1 MEEKKQDT
9 VKENRKQVAG
19 KENGAGQ
26 ASEASRRGRS
36 RRQPPEERKKNGSV
50 RPKVFAA
57 LGAVVALAA
66 VSGGAFFYRQVQ
78 KYEECFLPG
87 TVINEMDM
95 SDKTVE
101 QVKEEIMSGLDGYVL
116 TIRERGGNEE
126 TISGEAIGLRAEF
139 DGSLEAL
146 LEDQNPMDW
155 WKRKWNP
162 AQDNGADGSGGSGQ
176 EESGSDES
184 GQEGNGSGKGSQ
196 DGADDGSGGIWIET
210 MLAYDE
216 ELFSRA
222 VKELDCMD
230 EASMIP
236 PEDARISEYQPE
248 TKSYEIIPAVQGTT
262 LVLENVE
269 QAVSEAVL
277 SLSSEVDLEEK
288 QCYTKPAVDTEDERL
303 VSLAAQMNQYVG
315 AVVTHTFGSSQ
326 EVLDGDTIHQW
337 IVTDGTTA
345 SIDESQAA
353 AYVKALAKTYDTAYQ
368 TKTLK
373 TSYGKTVKI
382 TKGNYGWRM
391 NQAAETAAI
400 LEIIRNGEQQTR
412 EPEYSQKAA
421 SHDGNDY
428 GDTYVEINLTAQHLF
443 FYKNGKL
450 LVESDF
456 VSGNESR
463 GWATPSGA
471 YPLTYKERNATLK
484 GEGYATPV
492 SYWMPFNGGIGM
504 HDASWRGSF
513 GGTIYK
519 TNGSHGCINLPP
531 AVAKT
536 IYENISAGMPVLC
549 YHLEGTEAGAGTN
562 TGAGTD
568 SSAAETTAAETT
580 AAETTAGESAG
591 ETAAESQAE
600 TETPVS
606 ETAPAQTNAPG
617 PGGTETGSAET
628 PPFGPV
634 AGETTPAAD
643 VPETASPSGEVP
655 PVGPGMPESGS
666 MVGPGGVDPG
676 PSDTPDMSGGDEEG
690 VGPGFSDA
698 L

>member
-1 MEEKKQDT
+1 
-9 VKENRKQVAG
+9 
-19 KENGAGQ
+19 
-26 ASEASRRGRS
+26 
-36 RRQPPEERKKNGSV
+36 
-50 RPKVFAA
+50 
-57 LGAVVALAA
+57 
-66 VSGGAFFYRQVQ
+66 
-78 KYEECFLPG
+78 
-87 TVINEMDM
+87 
-95 SDKTVE
+95 
-101 QVKEEIMSGLDGYVL
+101 
-116 TIRERGGNEE
+116 
-126 TISGEAIGLRAEF
+126 
-139 DGSLEAL
+139 
-146 LEDQNPMDW
+146 
-155 WKRKWNP
+155 
-162 AQDNGADGSGGSGQ
+162 
-176 EESGSDES
+176 
-184 GQEGNGSGKGSQ
+184 
-196 DGADDGSGGIWIET
+196 
-210 MLAYDE
+210 
-216 ELFSRA
+216 
-222 VKELDCMD
+222 MD
-230 EASMIP
+230 EASMAL

-315 AVVTHTFGSSQ
+315 AVVTHTFGSRQ

-337 IVTDGTTA
+337 IVTDGATA

-591 ETAAESQAE
+591 ETAAESQEE
-600 TETPVS
+600 TETTVP
-606 ETAPAQTNAPG
+606 ETAPVQTNAPG

>member
-36 RRQPPEERKKNGSV
+36 RRQPLEERKKNGSV

-57 LGAVVALAA
+57 LGAAVVLAA
-66 VSGGAFFYRQVQ
+66 ASGGAFFYRQVQ

-126 TISGEAIGLRAEF
+126 TISGEAIGLHAEF

-162 AQDNGADGSGGSGQ
+162 AQDNGA
-176 EESGSDES
+176 
-184 GQEGNGSGKGSQ
+184 
-196 DGADDGSGGIWIET
+196 DGSGGIWIET

-288 QCYTKPAVDTEDERL
+288 QCYTKPAVDTEDEGL
-303 VSLAAQMNQYVG
+303 VSLAAQMNQYAG

-326 EVLDGDTIHQW
+326 EVLDGDMIHQW
-337 IVTDGTTA
+337 IVTDGAAA

-549 YHLEGTEAGAGTN
+549 YHLEGTEAGAGIN

-628 PPFGPV
+628 PPSGPV

-666 MVGPGGVDPG
+666 TVGPGGADSG
-676 PSDTPDMSGGDEEG
+676 PSGVPDMSGGDEEG
-690 VGPGFSDA
+690 VGPGFSDV

>member
-36 RRQPPEERKKNGSV
+36 RRQPLEERKKNGSV

-57 LGAVVALAA
+57 LGAAVVLAA
-66 VSGGAFFYRQVQ
+66 ASGGAFFYRQVQ

-116 TIRERGGNEE
+116 TIRERDGNEE
-126 TISGEAIGLRAEF
+126 TISGEAIGLHAEF

-155 WKRKWNP
+155 WKREWNT
-162 AQDNGADGSGGSGQ
+162 AQDNGVDS
-176 EESGSDES
+176 
-184 GQEGNGSGKGSQ
+184 
-196 DGADDGSGGIWIET
+196 SGGIWIET

-288 QCYTKPAVDTEDERL
+288 QCYTKPAVDTEDEGL
-303 VSLAAQMNQYVG
+303 VSLAAQMNQYAG

-326 EVLDGDTIHQW
+326 EVLDGDMIHQW
-337 IVTDGTTA
+337 IVTDGAAA

-591 ETAAESQAE
+591 GTAAESQAE

-606 ETAPAQTNAPG
+606 ETAPVQTNAPG

-628 PPFGPV
+628 PPSGPV

-666 MVGPGGVDPG
+666 TVGPGGADSG
-676 PSDTPDMSGGDEEG
+676 PSGVPDMSGGDEEG

>member
-50 RPKVFAA
+50 RPKIFAA
-57 LGAVVALAA
+57 LGAAVALAA
-66 VSGGAFFYRQVQ
+66 VSGGVFFYRQVQ

-126 TISGEAIGLRAEF
+126 TISGEAIGLHAEF

-146 LEDQNPMDW
+146 LENQNPMDW

-162 AQDNGADGSGGSGQ
+162 AQDNGVDS
-176 EESGSDES
+176 
-184 GQEGNGSGKGSQ
+184 
-196 DGADDGSGGIWIET
+196 SGGIWIET

-216 ELFSRA
+216 ELFSKA

-230 EASMIP
+230 EASMAL

-303 VSLAAQMNQYVG
+303 VSLAAQMNQYAG

-337 IVTDGTTA
+337 IVMDGATA

-549 YHLEGTEAGAGTN
+549 YHLEGTEAGAGIN

-591 ETAAESQAE
+591 ETAAESQEE
-600 TETPVS
+600 TETTVP
-606 ETAPAQTNAPG
+606 ETAPVQTNAPG
-617 PGGTETGSAET
+617 PGATETGSAET
-628 PPFGPV
+628 PPSGPV

-666 MVGPGGVDPG
+666 TVGPGSADSG
-676 PSDTPDMSGGDEEG
+676 PSGVPDMSGGDEEG
-690 VGPGFSDA
+690 VGPGFSDV

>member
-36 RRQPPEERKKNGSV
+36 RRQPLEERKKNGSV

-57 LGAVVALAA
+57 LGAAVALAA
-66 VSGGAFFYRQVQ
+66 VSGGVFFYRQVQ

-116 TIRERGGNEE
+116 TIRERDGNEE
-126 TISGEAIGLRAEF
+126 TISGEAIGLHAEF

-162 AQDNGADGSGGSGQ
+162 AQDNGV
-176 EESGSDES
+176 
-184 GQEGNGSGKGSQ
+184 
-196 DGADDGSGGIWIET
+196 DGSGGIWIET
-210 MLAYDE
+210 MLAYDG
-216 ELFSRA
+216 ELFSQA

-288 QCYTKPAVDTEDERL
+288 QCYTKPAVDTEDEGL
-303 VSLAAQMNQYVG
+303 VSLAAQMNQYAG
-315 AVVTHTFGSSQ
+315 AVVTHTFGSRQ
-326 EVLDGDTIHQW
+326 EVLDGDKIHQW
-337 IVTDGTTA
+337 IVMDGATA

-549 YHLEGTEAGAGTN
+549 YHLEGTEAGAGIN

-600 TETPVS
+600 TETPVP
-606 ETAPAQTNAPG
+606 ETAPVQTNAPG

-628 PPFGPV
+628 PPSGPM

-666 MVGPGGVDPG
+666 TVGPGGADPG
-676 PSDTPDMSGGDEEG
+676 PSGVPDLSGGDEEG

>member
-50 RPKVFAA
+50 RPKIFAA

-116 TIRERGGNEE
+116 TIRERDGNEE
-126 TISGEAIGLRAEF
+126 TISGEAIGLHAEF

-155 WKRKWNP
+155 WKREWNT
-162 AQDNGADGSGGSGQ
+162 AQDNGVDS
-176 EESGSDES
+176 
-184 GQEGNGSGKGSQ
+184 
-196 DGADDGSGGIWIET
+196 SGGIWIET

-216 ELFSRA
+216 ELFSQA

-288 QCYTKPAVDTEDERL
+288 QCYTKPAVDTEDEGL
-303 VSLAAQMNQYVG
+303 VSLAAQMNQYAG
-315 AVVTHTFGSSQ
+315 AVVTHTFGSRQ

-504 HDASWRGSF
+504 HDANWRSSF

-549 YHLEGTEAGAGTN
+549 YHLEVTEAGAGTN

-591 ETAAESQAE
+591 ETAAESQEE
-600 TETPVS
+600 TETTVP
-606 ETAPAQTNAPG
+606 ETAPVQTNAPG
-617 PGGTETGSAET
+617 PGAIETGSAET
-628 PPFGPV
+628 PPSGPV

-643 VPETASPSGEVP
+643 VPETESPSGEVP

>member
-1 MEEKKQDT
+1 M
-9 VKENRKQVAG
+9 
-19 KENGAGQ
+19 
-26 ASEASRRGRS
+26 
-36 RRQPPEERKKNGSV
+36 
-50 RPKVFAA
+50 
-57 LGAVVALAA
+57 
-66 VSGGAFFYRQVQ
+66 
-78 KYEECFLPG
+78 
-87 TVINEMDM
+87 
-95 SDKTVE
+95 
-101 QVKEEIMSGLDGYVL
+101 L

-126 TISGEAIGLRAEF
+126 TISGEAIGLHAEF

-146 LEDQNPMDW
+146 LENQNPMDW
-155 WKRKWNP
+155 WKREWNT
-162 AQDNGADGSGGSGQ
+162 AQDNGVDS
-176 EESGSDES
+176 
-184 GQEGNGSGKGSQ
+184 
-196 DGADDGSGGIWIET
+196 SGGIWIET

-382 TKGNYGWRM
+382 TKGNYGWRI

-400 LEIIRNGEQQTR
+400 LEIIRKGEQQTR
-412 EPEYSQKAA
+412 EPEYSQTAA
-421 SHDGNDY
+421 SHDGKDY

-549 YHLEGTEAGAGTN
+549 YHLEGTEAGAGIN

-580 AAETTAGESAG
+580 AAEATAGESAG

-617 PGGTETGSAET
+617 PGATETGSAET
-628 PPFGPV
+628 PPSGPV

-666 MVGPGGVDPG
+666 TVGPGGADSG
-676 PSDTPDMSGGDEEG
+676 PSGVPDMSGGDEEG
-690 VGPGFSDA
+690 VGPGFSDV

>member
-50 RPKVFAA
+50 RPKIFAA
-57 LGAVVALAA
+57 LGAAVALAA
-66 VSGGAFFYRQVQ
+66 VSGGVFFYRQVQ

-126 TISGEAIGLRAEF
+126 TISGEAIGLHAEF

-162 AQDNGADGSGGSGQ
+162 AQDNGVDS
-176 EESGSDES
+176 
-184 GQEGNGSGKGSQ
+184 
-196 DGADDGSGGIWIET
+196 SGGIWIET

-216 ELFSRA
+216 ELFSQA

-288 QCYTKPAVDTEDERL
+288 QCYTKPAVDTEDGRL
-303 VSLAAQMNQYVG
+303 VSLAAQMNQYAG
-315 AVVTHTFGSSQ
+315 AVVTHTFGSRQ

-337 IVTDGTTA
+337 IVTDGAAA

-600 TETPVS
+600 TETPVP
-606 ETAPAQTNAPG
+606 ETAPVQTNAPG

-628 PPFGPV
+628 PPSGPV

-666 MVGPGGVDPG
+666 TVGPGGADPR
-676 PSDTPDMSGGDEEG
+676 PSGVPDLSGGDEEG

>member
-36 RRQPPEERKKNGSV
+36 RRQPLEERKKNGSV

-57 LGAVVALAA
+57 LGAAVVLAA
-66 VSGGAFFYRQVQ
+66 ASGGIFFYRQVQ

-116 TIRERGGNEE
+116 TIRERDGNEE
-126 TISGEAIGLRAEF
+126 TISGEAIGLHAEF

-146 LEDQNPMDW
+146 LENQNPMDW
-155 WKRKWNP
+155 WKREWNP
-162 AQDNGADGSGGSGQ
+162 AQDNGVDS
-176 EESGSDES
+176 
-184 GQEGNGSGKGSQ
+184 
-196 DGADDGSGGIWIET
+196 SGGIWIET

-288 QCYTKPAVDTEDERL
+288 QCYTKPAVDTEDEGL

-315 AVVTHTFGSSQ
+315 AVVTHTFGSRQ

-337 IVTDGTTA
+337 IVMDGATA

-504 HDASWRGSF
+504 HDANWRSSF

-549 YHLEGTEAGAGTN
+549 YHLEGTEAGAGIN

-580 AAETTAGESAG
+580 AAEATAGESAG

-617 PGGTETGSAET
+617 PGATETGSAET
-628 PPFGPV
+628 PPSGPV

-666 MVGPGGVDPG
+666 TVGPGGADSG
-676 PSDTPDMSGGDEEG
+676 PSGVPDMSGGDEEG
-690 VGPGFSDA
+690 VGPGFSDV